1 MKEKP
6 VNPLHDG
13 FDFGALLPSHAARL
27 NVPVTIYQG
36 IQAVPANHI
45 TLHALLSEIRSS
57 DMKRL
62 AATQQMVEAYEIYL
76 EDVTKGHP
84 DPKKNYAAL
93 KESLLGFSIGKFS
106 YRKNEKECIL
116 EYVPCL
122 VFDLDG
128 CISTYQTFEFLH
140 KLKELPYIFAAF
152 PSPSGY
158 GLRIMV
164 WTTATYETHRILYG
178 SILTSL
184 GTFLGITTNKNEG
197 VHLDSACQNE
207 SRFFYY
213 TAIAPKEFYLNLEST
228 VYVMP
233 PTQAFFGKEK
243 QQPNGFIDATDLM
256 ARLDENL
263 KGSFSG
269 RNERLFH
276 LAMRFKNNDIL
287 LTDAENYGLTFVE
300 SDFGMKEILTTIRS
314 AYKIAKAQF
323 SEEQKRHFLAEKEIH
338 SASNEAQQREII
350 SHQSDMDSN
359 LLENGQNPPKTIE
372 AYRQM
377 RRSNQKSK
385 SNNAQIKKFLLHHYQ
400 FRRNIVANTIEYC
413 VKKWEI
419 WETLR
424 EYDLID
430 ELLDEGFKSVEQSL
444 TAFLGS
450 SQVIDYDPFIGYFES
465 LPAWNGVDYIRNLAN
480 YVKTDDKMWWYTM
493 FKKALVR
500 NCACAIGHVNYNK
513 QCIVLFGGTNTG
525 KSKFIRFLVP
535 PVLKK
540 YLNENPNIGNKDDKD
555 ARLSIAK
562 NFISNLDEIGNAT
575 ERELKEMKSTFSK
588 ESVNERLIYDKSN
601 STMARK
607 TTFWGSTD
615 KDEFLID
622 EQGNVRWVVIQ
633 LKSILHDDGGEKG
646 YNQNIN
652 IDNVW
657 GQAYHLLKNGFKFI
671 LTPEEMDYSEKNN
684 RDNHM
689 KTTLEEE
696 LLLRYFIPA
705 TRNNENAQFFT
716 TTDIML
722 QLDHFSKKTTLRNVG
737 IALKKLGYEK
747 ENTTLNG
754 RKVKGYFAY
763 FVNDKI

>member
-6 VNPLHDG
+6 VNPLQNG
-13 FDFGALLPSHAARL
+13 LNWGTLLPATKARL
-27 NVPVTIYQG
+27 NAPVTIYRG
-36 IQAVPANHI
+36 INAVPVTHI
-45 TLHALLSEIRSS
+45 TLHALLSEIQSN
-57 DMKRL
+57 DLKRL
-62 AATQQMVEAYEIYL
+62 ALSQKMVIAYEKYL
-76 EDVTKGHP
+76 EDVQNGQSE
-84 DPKKNYAAL
+84 PKKTYTAL
-93 KESLLGFSIGKFS
+93 KESLNGFSIGHFT
-106 YRKNEKECIL
+106 YRKNEKESIA

-128 CISTYQTFEFLH
+128 CISTYQTFEFFE
-140 KLKELPYIFAAF
+140 KLKTVPYVFAAF
-152 PSPSGY
+152 PSPSGH

-213 TAIAPKEFYLNLEST
+213 TAIAPKEFYLNLESI

-233 PTQAFFGKEK
+233 PTQELLGKEK
-243 QQPNGFIDATDLM
+243 QQPNGSIDATDLM

-269 RNERLFH
+269 RNDRLFH
-276 LAMRFKNNDIL
+276 LAMRFKNNDIA
-287 LTDAENYGLTFVE
+287 LTDAENYGLKFVE
-300 SDFGMKEILTTIRS
+300 SDFLMKEILVTIRS
-314 AYKIAKAQF
+314 AYKIAKTQF
-323 SEEQKRHFLAEKEIH
+323 TEEQQKNFLADKEVH
-338 SASNEAQQREII
+338 FAPNEAKNKEPLLQVSE
-350 SHQSDMDSN
+350 N
-359 LLENGQNPPKTIE
+359 LPEKGQNPNKTIE
-372 AYRQM
+372 EYRQM
-377 RRSNQKSK
+377 RRATQKSK
-385 SNNAQIKKFLLHHYQ
+385 SNNAQIKTFLRYHYQ

-413 VKKWEI
+413 VKKWGN

-465 LPAWNGVDYIRNLAN
+465 LPTWDGIDYISNLAN
-480 YVKTDDKMWWYTM
+480 FVKTDDKMWWYTM

-535 PVLKK
+535 PFLKK

-601 STMARK
+601 STMVRK
-607 TTFWGSTD
+607 ATFWGSTD

-622 EQGNVRWVVIQ
+622 EQGNVRWVVIKI
-633 LKSILHDDGGEKG
+633 KSILHDDGGEKG
-646 YNQNIN
+646 YNKKVD
-652 IDNVW
+652 IDKVW
-657 GQAYHLLKNGFKFI
+657 AQAYHLLKNGFKFI
-671 LTPEEMDYSEKNN
+671 LTAEEMNYSEKINN
-684 RDNHM
+684 EKHM
-689 KTTLEEE
+689 RSTLEEE
-696 LLLRYFIPA
+696 LLLRYFMPA
-705 TRNNENAQFFT
+705 ERTDETALFLT
-716 TTDIML
+716 TTDIMIR
-722 QLDHFSKKTTLRNVG
+722 LDDFTKKTSLRNVG

-747 ENTTLNG
+747 VYTTLNG
-754 RKVKGYFAY
+754 MQAKGYF
-763 FVNDKI
+763 VILLKSEI